1 MRPYLGLP
9 LIDSRQICAVN
20 VFHHA
25 PPMHGIQNAEM
36 QKKKKKK
43 KKKRF
48 FVTSSLRY
56 SIALM
61 PLKSTGSRTSVV
73 LPRLQRDPGTK
84 VVIRMAYY
92 YYFVCLMQQ
101 YEKDFSIINQLRC
114 NQMKFIFSF
123 TFLKHS
129 ETYILVAHF
138 CLYSFILGVLRTS
151 TSLATQRILGSCSVK
166 SNR

>member
-25 PPMHGIQNAEM
+25 PPMHGIQNAKM
-36 QKKKKKK
+36 PKKKKKK
-43 KKKRF
+43 I
-48 FVTSSLRY
+48 VYCDVIT

-61 PLKSTGSRTSVV
+61 PLESAGTRTSVV
-73 LPRLQRDPGTK
+73 LPRFQRDPGTK

-92 YYFVCLMQQ
+92 HYFVCLMQQ

-138 CLYSFILGVLRTS
+138 CLYSYILGVLKTS
-151 TSLATQRILGSCSVK
+151 TSLATQRILGSCSVS